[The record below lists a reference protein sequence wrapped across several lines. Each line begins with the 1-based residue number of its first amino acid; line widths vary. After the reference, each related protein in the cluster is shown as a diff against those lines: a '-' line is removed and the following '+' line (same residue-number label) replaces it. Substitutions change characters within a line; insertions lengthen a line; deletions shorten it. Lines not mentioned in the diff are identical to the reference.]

1 MARTASMP
9 RRALLKQGRRML
21 YARSQRRVALKALA
35 LGLTAPTMTLAAEPV
50 LVLATGAREPMVSSP
65 GKPGFAEEV
74 AREAFRRAGY
84 GLRVLALPHE
94 RALQNA
100 NAGIEDGDLYR
111 ATGFE
116 KDYPHL
122 VQVPQPLLE
131 QDFVAMSLR
140 TDIEVRGWSDLARY
154 SVGYVTGNKIL
165 ERQLEGVA
173 QPTSVRDNSALFAML
188 AADRVD
194 VVLINRWV
202 GYLAARQA
210 GLVVRV
216 QEPALLRVPMFIY
229 LHRKHEALAP
239 RLAKALAEVR
249 GDGTWQRLYDQIIK
263 PLEPAR

>member
-1 MARTASMP
+1 MLHLP
-9 RRALLKQGRRML
+9 RALRTVLAGL
-21 YARSQRRVALKALA
+21 AIAL
-35 LGLTAPTMTLAAEPV
+35 LTPAFAHAAEPV
-50 LVLATGAREPMVSSP
+50 LALATGSREPLVSTP
-65 GKPGFAEEV
+65 GRPGFAEEV

-84 GLRVLALPHE
+84 GLRVVPLPHE
-94 RALQNA
+94 RALLNA

-116 KDYPHL
+116 KDYPNL

-131 QDFVAMSLR
+131 QDFVAFAR
-140 TDIEVRGWSDLARY
+140 RADVEVHGWPDLARY

-165 ERQLEGVA
+165 ERQLQGVA
-173 QPTSVRDNSALFAML
+173 QQTSVRDNAALFGLL

-216 QEPALLRVPMFIY
+216 QEPPLLRVPMFVY
-229 LHRKHEALAP
+229 LHRKHESLAP
-239 RLAKALAEVR
+239 RLAAALAEVR
-249 GDGTWQRLYDQIIK
+249 RDGTWQKLYDQIIK

>member
-1 MARTASMP
+1 
-9 RRALLKQGRRML
+9 ML
-21 YARSQRRVALKALA
+21 YARSRRRSTLRVLA
-35 LGLTAPTMTLAAEPV
+35 LGLAAPAMAFAAEPV
-50 LVLATGAREPMVSSP
+50 LVLATGAREPLVSLP
-65 GKPGFAEEV
+65 GQPGFVEEV

-84 GLRVLALPHE
+84 GLRVVPLPHE

-111 ATGFE
+111 AAGFE
-116 KDYPHL
+116 KDYPNL

-131 QDFVAMSLR
+131 QDFVAVSR
-140 TDIEVRGWSDLARY
+140 RADIDVRGWPDLARY

-173 QPTSVRDNSALFAML
+173 QQTSVRDNPALFAML

-202 GYLAARQA
+202 GYLSARRA

-229 LHRKHEALAP
+229 LHRKHESLAP
-239 RLAKALAEVR
+239 QLAKALAEVR
-249 GDGTWQRLYDQIIK
+249 RDGTWQRLYEEIIK

>member
-1 MARTASMP
+1 M
-9 RRALLKQGRRML
+9 
-21 YARSQRRVALKALA
+21 ALKALTV
-35 LGLTAPTMTLAAEPV
+35 GLAAPAAALAVEPV

-65 GKPGFAEEV
+65 GKPGFVEEL

-84 GLRVLALPHE
+84 GLRVVPLPVE

-111 ATGFE
+111 AAGFE
-116 KDYPHL
+116 ADYPNL
-122 VQVPQPLLE
+122 IQVPQPLLE
-131 QDFVAMSLR
+131 QDFVAMSR
-140 TDIEVRGWSDLARY
+140 RADVEVRGWPDLARY

-165 ERQLEGVA
+165 ERQLQGVA
-173 QPTSVRDNSALFAML
+173 QQTSVRDNAALFALL

-194 VVLINRWV
+194 AVLINRWV

-216 QEPALLRVPMFIY
+216 HEPALLRVPMFMY
-229 LHRKHEALAP
+229 LHRRHASLAP
-239 RLAKALAEVR
+239 QLATALGEVR
-249 GDGTWQRLYDQIIK
+249 RDGTWQRLYDQIIR

>member
-1 MARTASMP
+1 MQYART
-9 RRALLKQGRRML
+9 RRRL
-21 YARSQRRVALKALA
+21 ALKVLTVGLAAPATALA
-35 LGLTAPTMTLAAEPV
+35 VDPV

-65 GKPGFAEEV
+65 GKPGFVEEV

-84 GLRVLALPHE
+84 GLRVLPLPHE

-111 ATGFE
+111 AAGFE
-116 KDYPHL
+116 KDYPNL

-131 QDFVAMSLR
+131 QDFVAMSR
-140 TDIEVRGWSDLARY
+140 RADVEVRGWPDLARY

-165 ERQLEGVA
+165 ERQLQGVA
-173 QPTSVRDNSALFAML
+173 GQTSVRDNAALFAML

-202 GYLAARQA
+202 GYLGARQA
-210 GLVVRV
+210 GLAVRV
-216 QEPALLRVPMFIY
+216 HEPPLLRVPMFIY
-229 LHRKHEALAP
+229 LHRRHSSLAP
-239 RLAKALAEVR
+239 PLAAALGEVR
-249 GDGTWQRLYDQIIK
+249 RDGTWQRLYDQIIR

>member
-1 MARTASMP
+1 MLHGRY
-9 RRALLKQGRRML
+9 RRRN
-21 YARSQRRVALKALA
+21 ALKALS
-35 LGLTAPTMTLAAEPV
+35 LGLTVPAMALAAEPV
-50 LVLATGAREPMVSSP
+50 LVLATGAREPLVSVA
-65 GKPGFAEEV
+65 GQPGFVEEV
-74 AREAFRRAGY
+74 AREALRRAGY
-84 GLRVLALPHE
+84 GLRVLPLPHE

-111 ATGFE
+111 AAGFE
-116 KDYPHL
+116 KDYPNL

-131 QDFVAMSLR
+131 QDFVAMSR
-140 TDIEVRGWSDLARY
+140 RAGIEVRGWSDLARY

-165 ERQLEGVA
+165 ERQLQGVA
-173 QPTSVRDNSALFAML
+173 QQTSVRDNAALFAML

-202 GYLAARQA
+202 GYLAAQQA

-229 LHRKHEALAP
+229 LHRKHESLAP
-239 RLAKALAEVR
+239 RLATALTEVKR
-249 GDGTWQRLYDQIIK
+249 DGTWQRLYDQIIK